1 MKESIPAGQLEP
13 ELHREGTDVQFRR
26 HPTKVVRWLG
36 ALNTPNLPLK
46 SHPMQRTD
54 ILTVHLNDYFQ
65 GGPVSTVVPRRYWPR
80 FERRIEHNTLEL
92 LDLFDKHQHRATFFA
107 SGWIAD
113 AVPALVGEVARRG
126 HEIASTGYFQ
136 RTIDQLSRE
145 ELRVDAVRSRVAL
158 ERACGKEVVGYR
170 IARGWISPQDDWVLD
185 VLAGEGFLYDSSLCA
200 FGPRRV
206 DPAIGRPHKR
216 EFRGRTIWELPVPS
230 ASLLG
235 FNFPISGGNYIRQ
248 LPRSFMEGQI
258 ARWHLATDAP
268 WMLYFQVSELDPE
281 QPRISALPTVNAL
294 RQYRNLEVMRE
305 RIRHYLES
313 YRFQSAAQYL
323 DRELGPASAA
333 EVATIASSPAAI
345 SARPDRR
352 PVTIVIPC
360 YNEQATLHYLAQ
372 ALAQFEVAHGHD
384 FDLYYLFIDD
394 GSSDATLTRLHEL
407 FDANPKATIVRH
419 DTNKGIAAAT
429 LTGIHAAKTETV
441 CVIDCDCS
449 YDPELLAR
457 MIPEMVDGVSVVTAS
472 PYHREGSVLNVP
484 GWRLFLSRG
493 LSFLYR
499 RILATKLAT
508 YTACVRVYRR
518 SALLDLEVDD
528 TRFLGIA
535 EIIARLDERG
545 ARIVE
550 TPAVLEARLLG
561 TSKMKVIRTIA
572 GHLNLLTRLALR
584 RIRTRKFQ
592 LARGAR

>member
-1 MKESIPAGQLEP
+1 MTKKIVPAGRFEP
-13 ELHREGTDVQFRR
+13 EMHRDQWVARR
-26 HPTKVVRWLG
+26 QIRGSWWGSLNVAPVGG
-36 ALNTPNLPLK
+36 AALRAVPGADL
-46 SHPMQRTD
+46 
-54 ILTVHLNDYFQ
+54 LTVHLNDYFQ

-92 LDLFDKHQHRATFFA
+92 LDLLDKHQHRATFFA

-113 AVPALVGEVARRG
+113 AVPSIVAEVARRG

-145 ELRVDAVRSRVAL
+145 ELKVDAVRSRIAL

-170 IARGWISPQDDWVLD
+170 IARGWIEPKDDWVLE
-185 VLAGEGFLYDSSLCA
+185 VLAAEGFLYDSSLCA
-200 FGPRRV
+200 FGFGRFDRKL
-206 DPAIGRPHKR
+206 GRPHKR
-216 EFRGRTIWELPVPS
+216 EFNGRTIWELPVPS
-230 ASLLG
+230 ARLAG
-235 FNFPISGGNYIRQ
+235 FSIPISGGNYVRQ
-248 LPRSFMEGQI
+248 LPRQFMEGQI
-258 ARWHLATDAP
+258 ARWHEITDAP

-323 DRELGPASAA
+323 GRELDA
-333 EVATIASSPAAI
+333 VAHGEAGAVAVTGGAVTPHV
-345 SARPDRR
+345 RDDRR
-352 PVTIVIPC
+352 PVTIVVPC
-360 YNEQATLHYLAQ
+360 YNEQATLHYLSQ
-372 ALAQFEVAHGHD
+372 ALSQFEDAHGHD
-384 FDLYYLFIDD
+384 LDLSYLLIDD
-394 GSSDATLTRLHEL
+394 ASTDATWTRLQEL
-407 FDANPKATIVRH
+407 FGTNPKARLIRH
-419 DTNKGIAAAT
+419 EVNKGIAGAT
-429 LTGIHAAKTETV
+429 ITGIRAAQTETV

-457 MIPEMVDGVSVVTAS
+457 MIPELVDGVAVVTAS

-518 SALLDLEVDD
+518 SALADIEVED

-561 TSKMKVIRTIA
+561 TSKMKVVNTII
-572 GHLNLLTRLALR
+572 GHLNLLSRLAVR
-584 RIRTRKFQ
+584 RIKSRTEQ
-592 LARGAR
+592 IARGA